1 MTNETDPLWVE
12 IISLQVAKD
21 LRNETVRHGI
31 KRIERSTLTSENTI
45 MLKVYTIETA
55 GDLRTTTN
63 LITFGHEK
71 VQVGTRQH

>member
-45 MLKVYTIETA
+45 MLKVYTI
-55 GDLRTTTN
+55 DLENSGRLKNNNKPDYVRT
-63 LITFGHEK
+63 
-71 VQVGTRQH
+71 